1 VSDGRQDLGQKSWAA
16 AASIVANAALI
27 VFKLV
32 VGLVSGSIGII
43 SEALHSS
50 TDLLAAVI
58 ALISVRRAAR
68 PADPS
73 HRYGHEKVENLSG
86 IVEGLLI
93 WLAAL
98 LIVISAGQH
107 LWHGG
112 EHLDHVGL
120 AIAVMLV
127 SAAVNTGLALYLY
140 PVARRSDSA
149 ALRADAAHHLTDVYT
164 SLGVAGGLALVRL
177 TGETV
182 FDPVL
187 AVAVAGLI
195 GWTAWQLVSASTR
208 VLLDEAL
215 PADELQ
221 IIRDTVAEHRGDLI
235 VGYHKLRSRRAGNRR
250 HIDLHITV
258 DAMMTVGEA
267 HSVAEHIEAD
277 IAAQL
282 PNTEILV
289 HVEPRSHERDDG
301 S

>member
-1 VSDGRQDLGQKSWAA
+1 
-16 AASIVANAALI
+16 
-27 VFKLV
+27 
-32 VGLVSGSIGII
+32 
-43 SEALHSS
+43 
-50 TDLLAAVI
+50 
-58 ALISVRRAAR
+58 
-68 PADPS
+68 
-73 HRYGHEKVENLSG
+73 
-86 IVEGLLI
+86 
-93 WLAAL
+93 
-98 LIVISAGQH
+98 
-107 LWHGG
+107 
-112 EHLDHVGL
+112 
-120 AIAVMLV
+120 
-127 SAAVNTGLALYLY
+127 VNTGLALYLY

-215 PADELQ
+215 PADELA
-221 IIRDTVAEHRGDLI
+221 IIRETVAEHRGDLI

-258 DAMMTVGEA
+258 DDTMTVGAA

-277 IAAQL
+277 IAARL

>member
-1 VSDGRQDLGQKSWAA
+1 MSDHSQDLSQKSWAA
-16 AASIVANAALI
+16 TASIIANGVLI

-43 SEALHSS
+43 SEALHSG
-50 TDLLAAVI
+50 TDLLAAVV

-93 WLAAL
+93 WLAAV
-98 LIVISAGQH
+98 LIVIEAGQH
-107 LWHGG
+107 LLRG
-112 EHLDHVGL
+112 EHLDHDTL

-127 SAAVNTGLALYLY
+127 SAAMNTALALYLY
-140 PVARRSDSA
+140 PVARRTESA

-164 SLGVAGGLALVRL
+164 SLGVAGGLALVKL
-177 TGETV
+177 TGIVE
-182 FDPVL
+182 FDPIMAIAVTVL
-187 AVAVAGLI
+187 IV
-195 GWTAWQLVSASTR
+195 WTAWQLVSASTR

-289 HVEPRSHERDDG
+289 HVEPPSHERDDG

>member
-1 VSDGRQDLGQKSWAA
+1 MSDGRQDLSQKSWAA
-16 AASIVANAALI
+16 TASIIANGVLI

-93 WLAAL
+93 WLAAV
-98 LIVISAGQH
+98 LIAIAAGQH
-107 LWHGG
+107 LLHG
-112 EHLDHVGL
+112 EHLDHETL

-127 SAAVNTGLALYLY
+127 SAAVNTALALYLY
-140 PVARRSDSA
+140 PVARRTESA

-164 SLGVAGGLALVRL
+164 SLGVAGGLALVKL
-177 TGETV
+177 TGIVE
-182 FDPVL
+182 FDPIMAI
-187 AVAVAGLI
+187 AVAVLI
-195 GWTAWQLVSASTR
+195 VWTAWQLVSASTR

-221 IIRDTVAEHRGDLI
+221 IIRHTVAEHRGDLI

-289 HVEPRSHERDDG
+289 HVEPPSHERDDG

>member
-1 VSDGRQDLGQKSWAA
+1 VPDDRRDLRQKSWAA
-16 AASIVANAALI
+16 AASIVANGALI

-93 WLAAL
+93 WLAAV
-98 LIVISAGQH
+98 LIVIAAGQH
-107 LWHGG
+107 VLRG
-112 EHLDHVGL
+112 EHLDHVSL

-127 SAAVNTGLALYLY
+127 SAAVNTGLSLYLY
-140 PVARRSDSA
+140 PVARRTESA

-187 AVAVAGLI
+187 AIAVAGLI
-195 GWTAWQLVSASTR
+195 AWTAWQIVNASTR

-215 PADELQ
+215 PTDELE
-221 IIRDTVAEHRGDLI
+221 IVRETVATHRGDLI
-235 VGYHKLRSRRAGNRR
+235 VGYHKLRSRRAGSTR

-258 DAMMTVGEA
+258 DEMMTVGEA
-267 HSVAEHIEAD
+267 HSVAEHIESD
-277 IAAQL
+277 IAARL

>member
-1 VSDGRQDLGQKSWAA
+1 MSDHHQDLGQKSWAA
-16 AASIVANAALI
+16 SASIAANGALI
-27 VFKLV
+27 AFKLV
-32 VGLVSGSIGII
+32 VGLVSGSIGMI
-43 SEALHSS
+43 SEALHSG

-58 ALISVRRAAR
+58 ALVSVRRAAR

-93 WLAAL
+93 WLAAA
-98 LIVISAGQH
+98 LIVIAAGQH
-107 LWHGG
+107 LLHG
-112 EHLDHVGL
+112 EHLDHVNL
-120 AIAVMLV
+120 AIVVMLV
-127 SAAVNTGLALYLY
+127 SAVVNTGLALYLY
-140 PVARRSDSA
+140 PVARRTESA

-164 SLGVAGGLALVRL
+164 SLGVAGGLALVWL

-187 AVAVAGLI
+187 AIGVAGLI
-195 GWTAWQLVSASTR
+195 AWTAWQVVSASTR

-215 PADELQ
+215 PADELET
-221 IIRDTVAEHRGDLI
+221 IRETVAEHRGDLI
-235 VGYHKLRSRRAGNRR
+235 VGYHKLRSRRAGSTR

-258 DAMMTVGEA
+258 DEMMTVGEA

-277 IAAQL
+277 IAARL